1 MSLRQAQ
8 IVGLLANLRKT
19 RKLSII
25 FISHNI
31 DLVASL
37 CDNIIVMYGGL
48 IMEKGTSDHI
58 MNHARHPYTQALLAS
73 SPGRVTDPAHPQP
86 GCPFAPRCQYA
97 KDECKESQT
106 DCYIAG
112 DKSCKN

>member
-1 MSLRQAQ
+1 
-8 IVGLLANLRKT
+8 
-19 RKLSII
+19 
-25 FISHNI
+25 
-31 DLVASL
+31 
-37 CDNIIVMYGGL
+37 
-48 IMEKGTSDHI
+48 MEKGTSEQI

-73 SPGRVTDPAHPQP
+73 SPRFGTHYTTERLVSIPGRVTDPAHPQP

>member
-1 MSLRQAQ
+1 
-8 IVGLLANLRKT
+8 
-19 RKLSII
+19 
-25 FISHNI
+25 
-31 DLVASL
+31 
-37 CDNIIVMYGGL
+37 
-48 IMEKGTSDHI
+48 MEKGTSDQI
-58 MNHARHPYTQALLAS
+58 MNYARHPYTKALLAS
-73 SPGRVTDPAHPQP
+73 SPRFGTHYTTERLVSIPGRVTDPAHPQP